1 MGEWWYV
8 IVILVLAV
16 LVGLFLTNRQRQSR
30 RDRSQPGT
38 VAGDHDYVR
47 GREDTRQAG
56 MSAEDRAWETAS
68 HQRNQDTQA
77 RRQAQAGAGPAAP
90 ESRDRKTDES

>member
-16 LVGLFLTNRQRQSR
+16 LIGLYFIDRQRRSR
-30 RDRSQPGT
+30 RDRGPGAT
-38 VAGDHDYVR
+38 IAADRNYV
-47 GREDTRQAG
+47 GEREDARQAG

-68 HQRNQDTQA
+68 QQRNQDIQA
-77 RRQAQAGAGPAAP
+77 RRQVDAAP
-90 ESRDRKTDES
+90 TPEDRAPDVV